1 MRRAL
6 FSPLCVLVLLA
17 CLSQPPPSPAD
28 RDAAITREDFADWL
42 SSYALETKRETFTR
56 TARNGI
62 VILEYH
68 WLGDDGE
75 LAVGIDSR
83 IYWTPSPAEAEAAY
97 RKLLASSRNRGA
109 GIAWLPVHS
118 GGAWAEDKKC
128 YRIVRADRQTL
139 GHVLFARRGNVAA
152 MVSLTG
158 MHSEDPKLFEKK
170 LEPELEKLS
179 RHAP

>member
-1 MRRAL
+1 MLRRAL
-6 FSPLCVLVLLA
+6 PALCLLSALA
-17 CLSQPPPSPAD
+17 CASQPPPTPSD
-28 RDAAITREDFADWL
+28 IDAAITREDFADWL
-42 SSYALETKRETFTR
+42 ASYTLETRREQLTR
-56 TARNGI
+56 TTRKGI

-75 LAVGIDSR
+75 LAIGLDSR
-83 IYWTPSPAEAEAAY
+83 IYWTHSSAEAEAAY
-97 RKLLASSRNRGA
+97 RKMLETSRTKHPA
-109 GIAWLPVHS
+109 IAWLPVHS
-118 GGAWAEDKKC
+118 GGRWAEAKKC
-128 YRIVRADRQTL
+128 YRIVRADRQTV
-139 GHVLFARRGNVAA
+139 GHVLFARRENVAV

>member
-1 MRRAL
+1 MRLAL
-6 FSPLCVLVLLA
+6 PILCALALLA
-17 CLSQPPPSPAD
+17 CLSQPPPSPAE

-42 SSYALETKRETFTR
+42 ASYTLETKRETLTR
-56 TARNGI
+56 TERKGI

-75 LAVGIDSR
+75 LAIGLDSR
-83 IYWTPSPAEAEAAY
+83 IYWTRSPAEAEAAY
-97 RKLLASSRNRGA
+97 RKMVETSRSRHPAIG
-109 GIAWLPVHS
+109 WLPVHT

-128 YRIVRADRQTL
+128 YRIVRADRQPV

-158 MHSEDPKLFEKK
+158 MHADDPKLFERK

-179 RHAP
+179 R